1 MRAEPPVHDFRCL
14 DAIAAVRRRHQTW
27 CGLCAAV
34 DVVDRAALPADG
46 VVMSVARTRIKQGGE
61 SGRLQA
67 PHQAVLA
74 ERCQSVVDRLRRH
87 GAQLSAHML
96 HDPVRRGVRQVL
108 DGAQHGK
115 ALNCDVQAAGSQP
128 IEGVGGHGQSYS
140 VSGRVLDS
148 ADHMRIILTR
158 P

>member
-1 MRAEPPVHDFRCL
+1 MVSLGSMGTLVSVPGVSSRGLAMRAEPPVHDFRSL
-14 DAIAAVRRRHQTW
+14 DSIAGVRRRGETR

-87 GAQLSAHML
+87 AAQFLAHLL
-96 HDPVRRGVRQVL
+96 HDPVRRGMRQAL
-108 DGAQHGK
+108 DGTQHGE
-115 ALNCDVQAAGSQP
+115 ALCRDVQTTRAQS
-128 IEGVGGHGQSYS
+128 IGGTG
-140 VSGRVLDS
+140 
-148 ADHMRIILTR
+148 
-158 P
+158 

>member
-1 MRAEPPVHDFRCL
+1 
-14 DAIAAVRRRHQTW
+14 
-27 CGLCAAV
+27 
-34 DVVDRAALPADG
+34 VDRAALPADG

-74 ERCQSVVDRLRRH
+74 ERCQCVVDRLRRH

-108 DGAQHGK
+108 DGAQHGE
-115 ALNCDVQAAGSQP
+115 ALCRDVQTTRT
-128 IEGVGGHGQSYS
+128 QSIRGTGEHFWN
-140 VSGRVLDS
+140 VSAS
-148 ADHMRIILTR
+148 
-158 P
+158 